1 MHCKG
6 VHFKDINIF
15 AASINLTVIP
25 IINILQFNF
34 LRLCRFNFTV
44 IFYMPNSRHRYR
56 KVGIGTERSAQV
68 PKGWHRSESTLE
80 KISG

>member
-15 AASINLTVIP
+15 ATSINLTVIP
-25 IINILQFNF
+25 IINILQSNF

-44 IFYMPNSRHRYR
+44 NFLYAEFPAQVPKSRHRYR
-56 KVGIGTERSAQV
+56 KVGTGRNQLL
-68 PKGWHRSESTLE
+68 KKYRD
-80 KISG
+80 KIIK